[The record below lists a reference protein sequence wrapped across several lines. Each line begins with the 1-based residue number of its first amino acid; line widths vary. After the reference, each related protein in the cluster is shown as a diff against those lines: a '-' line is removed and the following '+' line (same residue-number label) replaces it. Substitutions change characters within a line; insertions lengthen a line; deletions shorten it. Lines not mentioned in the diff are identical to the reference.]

1 MTFGRRILFGLRT
14 FLVAAIVYCLVPG
27 AGGQKPKQGIVL
39 NAPANTSSEVSFVWL
54 AEQDDRFRH
63 PMNLYVVD
71 LNDPRLHTVNVL
83 VEGSWDAY
91 IAAPEM
97 EQVLARLRSFDLKW
111 AESPRREAIVE
122 WESKMVREALE
133 IYVVSSMG
141 AAREVSHLPHLCQ
154 MLGEIDPALSSPR
167 VLWQFQLFRVERGC
181 MISNFNINAFP
192 SE

>member
-1 MTFGRRILFGLRT
+1 MGDGQTVVCSSLSNKVGRHRMTFGRRILFGLRT

-39 NAPANTSSEVSFVWL
+39 NSPANTSSEVSFVWL

-141 AAREVSHLPHLCQ
+141 AAR
-154 MLGEIDPALSSPR
+154 
-167 VLWQFQLFRVERGC
+167 
-181 MISNFNINAFP
+181 
-192 SE
+192 